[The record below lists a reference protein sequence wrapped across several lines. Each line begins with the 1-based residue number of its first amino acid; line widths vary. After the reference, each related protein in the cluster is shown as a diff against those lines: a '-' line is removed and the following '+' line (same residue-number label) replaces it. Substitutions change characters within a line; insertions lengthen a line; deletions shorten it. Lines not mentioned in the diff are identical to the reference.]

1 MMKPSDLGHNLLLG
15 DNVAI
20 GADVTFGANV
30 VIGDNVTIASDVTFG
45 ANVVIHDDSVIG
57 DGCFI
62 QDGVVLGKVPSLSPR
77 STAQRGRLE
86 PLRLGEGCVVCTA
99 AVLYRS
105 VQLGKGCIIGDLA
118 SVRERCALGEGVVV
132 GRGTCVEM
140 ETSIG
145 DFTKIQSNCYITAYM
160 TIEDRCFIAPNVM
173 TTNDNFMGRT
183 EKRFALEKGPTIRR
197 GARVGGGAVLL
208 PAVEIGEEAFVAAA
222 SVVTRDVAPRTV
234 VMGTPAKPV
243 RGVPDEEL
251 LENQ

>member
-1 MMKPSDLGHNLLLG
+1 MPTLSDRGHNLLLG
-15 DNVAI
+15 DGVVI
-20 GADVTFGANV
+20 GADVAFGANV
-30 VIGDNVTIASDVTFG
+30 VV
-45 ANVVIHDDSVIG
+45 HDDTVIG

-77 STAQRGRLE
+77 STAKRGELE
-86 PLRLGEGCVVCTA
+86 PLRLGDGCVVCTG
-99 AVLYRS
+99 AVVYRGTT
-105 VQLGKGCIIGDLA
+105 LGKGCIVGDLA
-118 SVRERCALGEGVVV
+118 SVRERCVLGESVVV

-140 ETSIG
+140 ETTIG

-160 TIEDRCFIAPNVM
+160 VIEDHVFIAPNVM

-197 GARVGGGAVLL
+197 GARVGGGSVLL
-208 PAVEIGEEAFVAAA
+208 PAVEIGEDAFVGAA
-222 SVVTRDVAPRTV
+222 SVVTRDVPPRTL
-234 VMGTPAKPV
+234 VMGTPAKVV

>member
-1 MMKPSDLGHNLLLG
+1 VPTPSDRGHNLLLG
-15 DNVAI
+15 AGVVI

-30 VIGDNVTIASDVTFG
+30 VV
-45 ANVVIHDDSVIG
+45 HDDTVIG

-77 STAQRGRLE
+77 STAKRGELE
-86 PLRLGEGCVVCTA
+86 PLRLGDGCVVCTG
-99 AVLYRS
+99 AVVYRGTT
-105 VQLGKGCIIGDLA
+105 LGRGCIIGDLA
-118 SVRERCALGEGVVV
+118 SVRERCVLGESVVV

-140 ETSIG
+140 ETAIG

-160 TIEDRCFIAPNVM
+160 VIEDHVFIAPNVM

-197 GARVGGGAVLL
+197 GARVGGGSVLL
-208 PAVEIGEEAFVAAA
+208 PAVEIGEDAFVGAA
-222 SVVTRDVAPRTV
+222 SVVTRDVPARTL
-234 VMGTPAKPV
+234 VMGTPAKVV